1 MQKGSYDITIFLIVV
16 TGIIVLLIAFI
27 ITMLLIYRKKQN
39 DFHQIL
45 AQTILDHEKTILKT
59 HLEIQEQTFQHISRE
74 IHDNIT
80 LSLTLSKLN
89 LHTLDRNNPQN
100 NGEKLDNAIELITRS
115 IAELSDISKSLN
127 ADIIIQHGLLKAVEE
142 EIQRIRHAGLF
153 TIQYELTGDPV
164 YMESRKELIIFRII
178 QEAFNNI
185 IKHAGATEAGLILH
199 YNTKT
204 LHISVSD
211 NGNGFDK
218 ELIMANTNGGQAGL
232 KNMATRVAMLKGEMK
247 TSSQPGKGTILSF
260 SIPFE

>member
-1 MQKGSYDITIFLIVV
+1 MSLIILLS
-16 TGIIVLLIAFI
+16 TLLIILMSAFI
-27 ITMLLIYRKKQN
+27 IFISFLQRRRQIIYLEKINKIQTDYEKN
-39 DFHQIL
+39 ITQ
-45 AQTILDHEKTILKT
+45 AQ
-59 HLEIQEQTFQHISRE
+59 LEIQEQTFQHISRE

-142 EIQRIRHAGLF
+142 EIQRIRQAGLF

-218 ELIMANTNGGQAGL
+218 ELITANTNGGQAGL
-232 KNMATRVAMLKGEMK
+232 KNMATRVTMLKGEMK

>member
-1 MQKGSYDITIFLIVV
+1 MEKINKIQMDFEKNIV
-16 TGIIVLLIAFI
+16 
-27 ITMLLIYRKKQN
+27 Q
-39 DFHQIL
+39 
-45 AQTILDHEKTILKT
+45 AQ
-59 HLEIQEQTFQHISRE
+59 LEIQEQTFQHISRE

-142 EIQRIRHAGLF
+142 EIQRIRQAGLF
-153 TIQYELTGDPV
+153 SIQYELTGDPV

-218 ELIMANTNGGQAGL
+218 ELITANTNGGQAGL

>member
-1 MQKGSYDITIFLIVV
+1 MTS
-16 TGIIVLLIAFI
+16 LLIFTTLAILLLASLILFLVYSYRRKQMHFEESLKNLHSDYEKN
-27 ITMLLIYRKKQN
+27 ITQ
-39 DFHQIL
+39 
-45 AQTILDHEKTILKT
+45 AQ
-59 HLEIQEQTFQHISRE
+59 LEMQEQTFQHISRE

-89 LHTLDRNNPQN
+89 LHTLDLNNREKN
-100 NGEKLDNAIELITRS
+100 TEKLNAAIELITKS
-115 IAELSDISKSLN
+115 IADLSDISKSLN

-142 EIQRIRHAGLF
+142 EILRIRQAGLF
-153 TIQYELTGDPV
+153 SIQYELTGNPV

-185 IKHAGATEAGLILH
+185 IKHAGADEAGLILH

-218 ELIMANTNGGQAGL
+218 ELIIANTNGGQAGL

-247 TSSQPGKGTILSF
+247 TNSQPGKGTILSF

>member
-1 MQKGSYDITIFLIVV
+1 MTS
-16 TGIIVLLIAFI
+16 LLIFTTLAI
-27 ITMLLIYRKKQN
+27 LLLANLILFLVYRYRRKQI
-39 DFHQIL
+39 DFEESLKSLQVDYEKNIFQ
-45 AQTILDHEKTILKT
+45 AQ
-59 HLEIQEQTFQHISRE
+59 LEMQEQTFQHISRE

-100 NGEKLDNAIELITRS
+100 NGEKLDSAIELITRS

-142 EIQRIRHAGLF
+142 EIQRIRQAGLF
-153 TIQYELTGDPV
+153 RVEYELTGNPV
-164 YMESRKELIIFRII
+164 YMDSRKELIIFRII

-185 IKHAGATEAGLILH
+185 IKHAGATEARLSLH
-199 YNTKT
+199 YNAKN

-211 NGNGFDK
+211 NGKGFDK
-218 ELIMANTNGGQAGL
+218 ELTLVNGGQAGL
-232 KNMATRVAMLKGEMK
+232 KNMATRVAVLKGEMQ